1 MVRTETIRHDGPV
14 TKTQYYTA
22 TSVDGF
28 IADTDNSLDWLF
40 EVPRDGGSGYE
51 AFKEFFAGVG
61 AMAMGA
67 TTYEWVSLT
76 RSSWSARSDGTSS
89 TATPR
94 VGLHTPAAAGRAGA
108 DIRVV
113 QGDVAP
119 VHAAMVEAAGGRNV
133 WLVGGGELVGAF
145 ADAGLLDE
153 IWLGL
158 QPVFLGAGA
167 PLLPRGSPRSAYISS
182 PPGRTGNRCSSSTAS
197 ARRVAARGSCA

>member
-1 MVRTETIRHDGPV
+1 MVRIDTIRHDGPV
-14 TKTQYYTA
+14 TRTQYYTA

-51 AFKEFFAGVG
+51 AFNEFFAGVG

-67 TTYEWVSLT
+67 TTYEWVVAHEKLVERPERWHEFYGDTPTWVFAHRELT
-76 RSSWSARSDGTSS
+76 TI
-89 TATPR
+89 P
-94 VGLHTPAAAGRAGA
+94 GL

-113 QGDVAP
+113 RGDVMP
-119 VHAAMVEAAGGRNV
+119 VHAAMVEAAGDKNV
-133 WLVGGGELVGAF
+133 WLVGGGDLVGAF

-153 IWLGL
+153 IWLGM

-167 PLLPRGSPRSAYISS
+167 PLLPRRLTSKRI
-182 PPGRTGNRCSSSTAS
+182 TLES
-197 ARRVAARGSCA
+197 ARKDGQQALLVYSVR

>member
-67 TTYEWVSLT
+67 TTYEWVVDHEKLVERPERWHEFYGDTPTWVFAHRELT
-76 RSSWSARSDGTSS
+76 AV
-89 TATPR
+89 P
-94 VGLHTPAAAGRAGA
+94 GL

-113 QGDVAP
+113 QGDVVP
-119 VHAAMVEAAGGRNV
+119 VHAAMVEAADGKNV

-153 IWLGL
+153 IWLGM

-167 PLLPRGSPRSAYISS
+167 PLLPRRLTSKRI
-182 PPGRTGNRCSSSTAS
+182 RLES
-197 ARRVAARGSCA
+197 ARKDGQQVLLVYSVG